1 MEIKNGKITFKP
13 RKIELD
19 WGKQR
24 LMNILA
30 AWHEQIIEAL
40 SAMGKRDVRR
50 LRGDVGRAIFYEEIR
65 KEAFADIKKA
75 F

>member
-1 MEIKNGKITFKP
+1 MKGKARIIP
-13 RKIELD
+13 RKIDVE
-19 WGKQR
+19 WGSQR
-24 LMNILA
+24 LINLIS

-65 KEAFADIKKA
+65 KEAFEDIECLH
-75 F
+75 